1 MILNYKKSS
10 LISLSKYLKQITTAP
25 HLQNKPNVGTAT
37 LPLGSVKGSQPH
49 RGGFAKVLDTKIDIL
64 KIKNPTL
71 PNYDL
76 DFKKLL
82 QSRTDIKYSDLVITQ
97 LTELLQFNYFSG
109 ISSKSTLGSFG
120 KVQQDS
126 TTPEEALGAQSKV
139 EYNIRHYLNILT
151 KFEYKLYNSYYDYF
165 HFNKSN
171 NNQYLFAM
179 DKATNLLKLA
189 FLANGCLIS
198 KPIFNVV
205 YTTIKSESNTT
216 TTQTVSINNGG
227 KPKIIINL
235 FYFVNYSEY
244 APFKALTTSSIDKLN
259 KIFFKKGG
267 DSNVASQST
276 ELKLNTNLNTKKSI
290 YLKYISEYLN
300 KLFNCDV
307 ELNLVRLYLPYQDSN
322 ILAQYLNMGSFKK
335 RFVYLA
341 SRLFKKAQIFKNIKN
356 ASRRIK
362 LRQPNGKI
370 RPACILNGPFGILG
384 GEDTEITTRPF
395 RVEYPSGISGINIR
409 LAGRTPTQKLIPRV
423 AERRAQRGN
432 FSPLNSKMIDKS
444 MCIGT
449 SKKGA
454 FNFKIRLS
462 HIFR

>member
-1 MILNYKKSS
+1 MILNSKKNNIITAP
-10 LISLSKYLKQITTAP
+10 LISCVTFTTASA
-25 HLQNKPNVGTAT
+25 LKDV
-37 LPLGSVKGSQPH
+37 H
-49 RGGFAKVLDTKIDIL
+49 RGGNAKVLDKKIDLL

-71 PNYDL
+71 PKYDL

-109 ISSKSTLGSFG
+109 ISSNIHNNLNNLT
-120 KVQQDS
+120 V
-126 TTPEEALGAQSKV
+126 TPQSKV
-139 EYNIRHYLNILT
+139 NDVKKSHKNNYKIRHYLNMLT
-151 KFEYKLYNSYYDYF
+151 KFEYDLHNSYFDF
-165 HFNKSN
+165 FNFNKSN
-171 NNQYLFAM
+171 NQNYLYAM
-179 DKATNLLKLA
+179 EKATNLLKLA

-198 KPIFNVV
+198 KPIYNVI
-205 YTTIKSESNTT
+205 YTNVKYESIDTDEPT
-216 TTQTVSINNGG
+216 LSIIDEG

-235 FYFVNYSEY
+235 FYFVNYSDY
-244 APFKALTTSSIDKLN
+244 TPFKALSASSLEKLN
-259 KIFFKKGG
+259 QILFKQNG
-267 DSNVASQST
+267 DSSQKEGLDLT
-276 ELKLNTNLNTKKSI
+276 VDTNLNTKDNI
-290 YLKYISEYLN
+290 YFKYISEYLN

-341 SRLFKKAQIFKNIKN
+341 SRLFKTAKIFKNIKN

-362 LRQPNGKI
+362 IRQPNGQI
-370 RPACILNGPFGILG
+370 RPACILNGPLGILG

-423 AERRAQRGN
+423 AERRVQRGN